1 MAALLEF
8 PTEAE
13 KVTPVPQFYYI
24 QDSRSYVGNS
34 VLWWRKGGSGYT
46 TNLAEAMQVTGK
58 TSDWLFRETDIL
70 WPVDDVDA
78 RATRQFDAQN
88 FRDIRRSK

>member
-8 PTEAE
+8 STDTD

-34 VLWWRKGGSGYT
+34 VLWWRENGNGYT
-46 TNLAEAMQVTGK
+46 TNLAEAMRVTG
-58 TSDWLFRETDIL
+58 DWKGRDTDIL
-70 WPVDDVDA
+70 WPVDEVDA
-78 RATRQFDAQN
+78 RATRQSDAQN

>member
-24 QDSRSYVGNS
+24 QDARRFVGNS
-34 VLWWRKGGSGYT
+34 VLWWREGGAGYT
-46 TNLAEAMQVTGK
+46 TNLAEAMRVTG
-58 TSDWLFRETDIL
+58 DWKGRDTDIL
-70 WPVDDVDA
+70 WPVDEIDA
-78 RATRQFDAQN
+78 RATRQFDMQN

>member
-8 PTEAE
+8 PTEMKA
-13 KVTPVPQFYYI
+13 TPVPQFYYI

-34 VLWWRKGGSGYT
+34 VLWWREGRAGYT
-46 TNLAEAMQVTGK
+46 TNLAEAMKVAG
-58 TSDWLFRETDIL
+58 DWKGRDTDIL
-70 WPVDDVDA
+70 WPVDEIDA